1 MRIGALAS
9 ATGTTTKILRFY
21 EQAGLLGEPPRTS
34 GGYRD
39 YPAQARVGFIR
50 SAQAAGLSLTPA
62 TGTAINAA
70 PALMRRMAGVRG
82 EGVVPY
88 LVGVGLQGG
97 EDVEVLVHDGVGDGV
112 QDGDRSMGGALGVGL
127 QAAADADERLGGGLA
142 GDDDEVSAR
151 EGHDLVMD

>member
-1 MRIGALAS
+1 M
-9 ATGTTTKILRFY
+9 RFY
-21 EQAGLLGEPPRTS
+21 EQAGPLGGPPRTS
-34 GGYRD
+34 VGYRD
-39 YPAQARVGFIR
+39 YPDHAQARVGFIR

-82 EGVVPY
+82 KGVVLH

-112 QDGDRSMGGALGVGL
+112 QDGDRSVGEALGVGL
-127 QAAADADERLGGGLA
+127 QAATDAGGRLGGGVA
-142 GDDDEVSAR
+142 GDDGEATAR
-151 EGHDLVMD
+151 EGHDPVMD